1 MTESMFVADKPETQT
16 KSAEAESA
24 EPVFTLRD
32 ALIKVTSG
40 GFLTR
45 AEAAVAMNEIMG
57 GEAKTSVIA
66 ALVGALKMRGE
77 TVDEITGFALAMRAQ
92 AIPVN
97 TKAQYLVDT
106 CGTGGDAPKHGIATF
121 NVSTAA
127 AIIAAAAGATV
138 AKHGNRAM
146 SSKCGSADVLEALG
160 VNLKLSPERIGQ
172 SIDEIGI
179 GFMFAQDHHPAL
191 RHVGPLRRELG
202 IRTIFNLLGPL
213 ANPAG
218 ASSQVMGVSD
228 ERWLQPIA
236 STLREMGTG
245 HAIVCHSADGM
256 DEFST
261 CAPTHYVEI
270 KNGFCSEQTFDPAD
284 YGLACTD
291 AKQLEG
297 GDAETN
303 AAIIRQLLRDG
314 KGPTADIACLNA
326 AAVLIAANIAP
337 NFRLGLKLARATVNA
352 GEALEKLERLIEFS
366 NVV

>member
-1 MTESMFVADKPETQT
+1 MSESTAGDHTEAAVPPFS
-16 KSAEAESA
+16 
-24 EPVFTLRD
+24 LRD
-32 ALIKVTSG
+32 ALKKVTSG
-40 GFLTR
+40 ELLSR
-45 AEAAVAMNEIMG
+45 AESTLAMNEIMS
-57 GEAKTSVIA
+57 GEASPTVVA

-77 TVDEITGFALAMRAQ
+77 TVDEITGFALSMKEH
-92 AIPVN
+92 AIPVK
-97 TKAQYLVDT
+97 TTAEYLVDT

-160 VNLKLSPERIGQ
+160 VNLKMEPGRIGGC
-172 SIDEIGI
+172 IDEIGL

-191 RHVGPLRRELG
+191 RHVAVLRRDLG

-213 ANPAG
+213 VNPAG
-218 ASSQVMGVSD
+218 ARSQVMGVSD
-228 ERWLQPIA
+228 ARWLGPIA
-236 STLREMGTG
+236 QTLRELGTG
-245 HAIVCHSADGM
+245 HSIVCHSDDGM

-261 CAPTHYVEI
+261 CAPTQYIEI
-270 KNGFCSEQTFDPAD
+270 KNGFCSAQTLDPAE

-297 GDAETN
+297 GDAQTN
-303 AAIIRQLLRDG
+303 ATIIRQLLRDG

-352 GEALEKLERLIEFS
+352 GEANAKLERLIAFS
-366 NVV
+366 NAV